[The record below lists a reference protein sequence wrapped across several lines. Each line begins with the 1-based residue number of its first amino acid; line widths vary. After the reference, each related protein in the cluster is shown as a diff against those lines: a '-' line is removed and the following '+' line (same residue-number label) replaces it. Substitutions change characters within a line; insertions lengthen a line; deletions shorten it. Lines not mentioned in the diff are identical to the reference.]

1 MSAKSK
7 SRRSGRRVVGVVAG
21 LTIGATAVLSPV
33 GAAQAASTDLPPLP
47 DNAKL
52 VGVPHKKLP
61 AGAVRATEGA
71 PRAGS
76 YGSVFTNRPTLDGK
90 TRVVNGTPANASEFP
105 SVVGIRNLFIGWDE
119 NGQAGWYESTCT
131 GTVLSPTKVLTA
143 AHCTVDYPFGTSWV
157 IAGRTN
163 LDDETAGFVARVA
176 TTWTHQGYNLAAQ
189 YAGTALAPVDDV
201 SVLTLKDALPAT
213 YTPVSLSGQGDQA
226 PYTAGTSAEI
236 VGYGMSDPN
245 DGGSA
250 GILHKGTVEMKS
262 NTDCSSSYGAAY
274 DANRMICAAG
284 STTPTTD
291 TCHGDSGGPIFV
303 AGKQVGITSWGK
315 DPCGTTPGV
324 YERLSYYNSSISSD
338 LNKHGLVNLDWTGD
352 GHSDLFTRGP
362 DGILHF
368 FTGSGLSS
376 DGYGGINGYSKL
388 NSWGSFAGY
397 NKLFRT
403 YNWNDDKTP
412 SMMARDGAGNLYQW
426 KTDGEG
432 TIIGGRTQI
441 GSGWGSFTDI
451 MVTNNWT
458 GDGRPNLMG
467 RKADGTLVLYTSNG
481 AGGWLNPKGTV
492 IGTGWNSFNVVLTPG
507 SWLGDGKQSLIG
519 RRPTGELILF
529 NSDGV
534 GGWSNPKGTQIG
546 SGWGGFPVFL
556 SPGDWSGDNLID
568 LVGVNESGA
577 LRLYTTNG
585 QGAWLDAKGKQL
597 DTDWDYFNAVF

>member
-1 MSAKSK
+1 M
-7 SRRSGRRVVGVVAG
+7 
-21 LTIGATAVLSPV
+21 
-33 GAAQAASTDLPPLP
+33 
-47 DNAKL
+47 
-52 VGVPHKKLP
+52 P

-71 PRAGS
+71 PRSGA
-76 YGSVFTNRPTLDGK
+76 YGNTFTNRS

-105 SVVGIRNLFIGWDE
+105 SVVGIRTLFVGQDE
-119 NGQAGWYESTCT
+119 AGNEDWYISTCT
-131 GTVLSPTKVLTA
+131 GTVLSSTKVLTA
-143 AHCTVDYPFGTSWV
+143 AHCTVDYPYGTTWV

-163 LDDETAGFVARVA
+163 LDDTAGGFVARVA

-213 YTPVSLSGQGDQA
+213 YTPVQLSAQGDQA
-226 PYTAGTSAEI
+226 PYAEGMSATI
-236 VGYGMSDPN
+236 AGYGMSD
-245 DGGSA
+245 SA
-250 GILHKGTVEMKS
+250 DNSSSGILHKGTVQMKS
-262 NTDCSSSYGAAY
+262 NTTCSGEYGAAY
-274 DANRMICAAG
+274 DANRMICASG
-284 STTPTTD
+284 GTEPTATD

-315 DPCGTTPGV
+315 DPCGTAPGV

-352 GHSDLFTRGP
+352 GHSDLFVRTS
-362 DGILHF
+362 DGELVVV
-368 FTGSGLSS
+368 TGSGLAS
-376 DGYGGINGYSKL
+376 DGFGGINYWAYPSTNSDPGYL
-388 NSWGSFAGY
+388 TGNFTGY

-412 SMMARDGAGNLYQW
+412 SMMARDGSGNLYQW

-432 TIIGGRTQI
+432 VILGGRTQI
-441 GSGWGSFTDI
+441 GSGWNSFTDI

-481 AGGWLNPKGTV
+481 TGGWTNPKGTV

-529 NSDGV
+529 NSDGM

-585 QGAWLDAKGKQL
+585 QGAWLDGKGKQL
-597 DTDWDYFNAVF
+597 DTGWNAFTAVF